1 MDIKARTSPLAIGEA
16 APFISLRTNVEAR
29 AEFGNL
35 AGRHVLV
42 CAFGSTAAPVAAAA
56 LAALEA
62 SAGLHDWGE
71 RVMLAVS
78 SSPGDKED
86 VRLARLRQRILVA
99 EDWDAAALRAWG
111 LLRETP
117 EGRSMVPAWML
128 LDPMLRVLGLWPLQ
142 EAEAA
147 LAAFA
152 ALPRVEDHAGAPL
165 FAPVLLVPRIFEP
178 DFCRQLIEHHATE
191 GSFPSGVTRQIGG
204 RTVVV
209 AVPGMKQRR
218 DCLVAEG
225 GLMAAI
231 RTRLALRLLPGI
243 KRAFQFDATRIERY
257 LIGCYD
263 AAQGGGFQAHRD
275 DTVPGTAHRR
285 FAVSINLNAE
295 EHEGGELRFPEYGG
309 RRYRPP
315 TGAAVVFSCA
325 LLHEA
330 LPVTAGRRYAFL
342 PFLYD
347 EAAAA
352 IRLAQDGQ
360 LGAGV
365 ARYAATGGMLDLPHR
380 AGALA
385 GDRRA
390 LPAGAGR
397 GCSRCGT

>member
-1 MDIKARTSPLAIGEA
+1 MGGRGASP
-16 APFISLRTNVEAR
+16 R
-29 AEFGNL
+29 AS
-35 AGRHVLV
+35 R
-42 CAFGSTAAPVAAAA
+42 
-56 LAALEA
+56 
-62 SAGLHDWGE
+62 
-71 RVMLAVS
+71 
-78 SSPGDKED
+78 
-86 VRLARLRQRILVA
+86 
-99 EDWDAAALRAWG
+99 
-111 LLRETP
+111 
-117 EGRSMVPAWML
+117 GRSA
-128 LDPMLRVLGLWPLQ
+128 
-142 EAEAA
+142 
-147 LAAFA
+147 
-152 ALPRVEDHAGAPL
+152 
-165 FAPVLLVPRIFEP
+165 
-178 DFCRQLIEHHATE
+178 
-191 GSFPSGVTRQIGG
+191 GG

-209 AVPGMKQRR
+209 PVPGMKRRR

-231 RTRLALRLLPGI
+231 RTRLALRLLPEI

-263 AAQGGGFQAHRD
+263 AAQGGGFQSHRD

-295 EHEGGELRFPEYGG
+295 EHEGGELGFPEYGG
-309 RRYRPP
+309 GRYRPP

-365 ARYAATGGMLDLPHR
+365 ARYAASGG
-380 AGALA
+380 
-385 GDRRA
+385 
-390 LPAGAGR
+390 
-397 GCSRCGT
+397 